1 MMIELTSEEQ
11 HLLDSFERG
20 EWQSKGQL
28 ADRTQEL
35 QEYARY
41 TLESQ
46 KDLHLVISEND
57 WEALQILALAEGIS
71 YQSLA
76 RSILHKYVTGRW
88 SLATGIS

>member
-1 MMIELTSEEQ
+1 
-11 HLLDSFERG
+11 
-20 EWQSKGQL
+20 GQL

-46 KDLHLVISEND
+46 KDLHLAISETD
-57 WEALQILALAEGIS
+57 REALQFLALAEGIS
-71 YQSLA
+71 SQSLA

-88 SLATGIS
+88 SLATGVS

>member
-1 MMIELTSEEQ
+1 MIELTSEEQ
-11 HLLDSFERG
+11 SLLDSFERG

-28 ADRTQEL
+28 ADRTPEL

-57 WEALQILALAEGIS
+57 FEALQVLALAEGIS
-71 YQSLA
+71 YQSL
-76 RSILHKYVTGRW
+76 SEEY
-88 SLATGIS
+88 LA